1 MYATFLKLWRCL
13 LQEIYA
19 HLPCQRRLT
28 EDEEDHIQ
36 AALKLKANKK
46 LLKFQMEKC
55 SGKHITLRDI
65 TNMNAR
71 LCPKGADH
79 NNLVKTVEYLN
90 GITGNNL

>member
-1 MYATFLKLWRCL
+1 
-13 LQEIYA
+13 
-19 HLPCQRRLT
+19 
-28 EDEEDHIQ
+28 
-36 AALKLKANKK
+36 
-46 LLKFQMEKC
+46 MEKC

-71 LCPKGADH
+71 LRPKGADH